1 MTMQTS
7 ERLGLPLLAAGQA
20 QKELSH
26 NEALVLLDFVVQPS
40 VEAVGLDTPPTSPA
54 PGACWIVGAA
64 PSGAWRGQAQ
74 AIAGWTEGGWRFVAA
89 RPGMRA
95 WSLGDS
101 ADAQFDGTQWTI
113 GTLAGNRLVLAGETM
128 LGVRQPAIAAP
139 ANGTGV
145 DAEARRAIEAIL
157 TALQSLGLITAA

>member
-7 ERLGLPLLAAGQA
+7 ARLGLPLLAAGQA

-40 VEAVGLDTPPTSPA
+40 VEAVGLDTPPASPA

-64 PSGAWRGQAQ
+64 PAGAWSGQAH

-89 RPGMRA
+89 QPGMRA
-95 WSLGDS
+95 WSRGDA
-101 ADAQFDGTQWTI
+101 ADARFDGAQWNVGIVT
-113 GTLAGNRLVLAGETM
+113 GNRLVLGGATM
-128 LGVRQPAIAAP
+128 LGAVQPAIAAP
-139 ANGTGV
+139 ANGTGM
-145 DAEARRAIEAIL
+145 DAEARRAIVAIL
-157 TALQSLGLITAA
+157 AALQSLGLIAAT